1 MVVGLC
7 PFGDR
12 LSCKGAPM
20 LAYGRRK
27 VLGLGAGLALSACS
41 LPRGAAQQDQIL
53 RSIDARAAGDHVIL
67 PVTRD
72 LIARMADWPMTGGGP
87 RGGWLSGGGAP
98 RERRIAPGDRL
109 DLVIWDSAET
119 SLLTA
124 GGQRAV
130 PLTGITV
137 AADGRI
143 FMPYLDRVEV
153 AGLTVEAARQRI
165 QTGLAAIAPSAQ
177 VQLAATAGRGNS
189 VDLVGGVAQPG
200 SYPLA
205 DGPVSVLSMVAQAG
219 GPQPGLRRPLVRL
232 TRGGRSHVTTL
243 ARLYAEPG
251 LDAALQPGDKLMLE
265 EDPRSFV
272 ALGAAGREQ
281 IVPFPEDRPSALTAL
296 GAMGGVNDQRADPQ
310 AVLVLREYPASAIRD
325 GQDGPAAARVIFV
338 IDMTTADGLFSAGRF
353 VVHPDDVFY
362 VSESPVTALATITQ
376 IVGQVF
382 GAGNQARNLTE

>member
-1 MVVGLC
+1 
-7 PFGDR
+7 
-12 LSCKGAPM
+12 M
-20 LAYGRRK
+20 LAYGRRGF
-27 VLGLGAGLALSACS
+27 LGLGAGLVLSACS

-53 RSIDARAAGDHVIL
+53 GSLQGAAADDYAIH

-72 LIARMADWPMTGGGP
+72 LVARIARWPMTGRGP
-87 RGGWLSGGGAP
+87 RGGWIAAGAA
-98 RERRIAPGDRL
+98 RGAARIAPGDRL
-109 DLVIWDSAET
+109 DIVIWDSAET

-130 PLTGITV
+130 PLSGITV
-137 AADGRI
+137 APDGRI
-143 FMPYLDRVEV
+143 FIPYLDRVEV
-153 AGLTVEAARQRI
+153 AGLTAEAARQQI
-165 QTGLAAIAPSAQ
+165 QTRLAAIAPSAQ

-205 DGPVSVLSMVAQAG
+205 EGPVSVLSMVAQAG
-219 GPQPGLRRPLVRL
+219 GPLPGLRRPLVRL
-232 TRGGRSHVTTL
+232 TRGGRAHVTTL

-251 LDAALQPGDKLMLE
+251 LDALLQAGDKLMLE

-272 ALGAAGREQ
+272 VLGAAGREQ
-281 IVPFPEDRPSALTAL
+281 IVPFPEDRPSALAAL

-310 AVLVLREYPASAIRD
+310 AVLVLREYPASALGD
-325 GQDGPAAARVIFV
+325 GQDGPTAARVIFV

-353 VVHPDDVFY
+353 VVQPDDVFY